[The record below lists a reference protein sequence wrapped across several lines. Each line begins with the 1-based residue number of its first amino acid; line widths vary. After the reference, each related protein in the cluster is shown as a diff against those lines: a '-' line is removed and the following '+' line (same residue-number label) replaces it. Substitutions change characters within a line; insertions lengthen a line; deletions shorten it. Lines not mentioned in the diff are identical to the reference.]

1 MKRILELRKSK
12 AEVVYKVQM
21 NPFMMVKIENGPSRG
36 EFNLYSEWIDITDWT
51 DYESAVNIIKSDDFK
66 LELLTEER

>member
-1 MKRILELRKSK
+1 MKRILKLSKSN
-12 AEVVYKVQM
+12 AEIVYKVQM
-21 NPFMMVKIENGPSRG
+21 NPFMNTCRG
-36 EFNLYSEWIDITDWT
+36 DYTFHEEWIDITDWT